1 MAISVSKDT
10 SFSTGSISF
19 SALRLKFK
27 KVSSGQLRLS
37 ELKRQTS
44 TSLTNPVVPNATE
57 NENIPTTNSNIQISD
72 YRGSISY
79 YNLTQTG
86 VNTNLDIDTQTWNGN
101 LGKNI
106 VKEFAINGTIGATST
121 SNPAATLDATIY
133 NLSIRVNGSVQ
144 GAGGAGGTLSS
155 PNGKNG
161 GPALYVRSTGSAVNL
176 YGTSKIYAGGGGGG
190 FGAKGGT
197 GGQGGCVVGLAGGVG
212 GAGGNGGNGGNGQ
225 GYNQTR
231 TNGSDGAGGAG
242 GAAGQSTTYLDR
254 NRNTIT
260 YSTGTGGTGGTGGK
274 GGDGGD
280 WGASGTNG
288 KTGSGGH
295 QGASTDSAMSYY
307 ANWNDSISV
316 TFGVYRDAV
325 YNNRIYFGN
334 TLPYFSKGG
343 NGSKTV
349 TITVSGGVYAPIWGE
364 DIQPRTIKGIL
375 ILNRTNNRYPIKG
388 NTVSLD
394 DSGNDA
400 GFDYTDLEVTPN
412 QGILYSSFSVAGSSG
427 LSSSGQGSGGSSGNR
442 ITGSNYTVRS

>member
-1 MAISVSKDT
+1 MALSVSKDT

-57 NENIPTTNSNIQISD
+57 NGNIPTTNSNIQLSD
-72 YRGSISY
+72 YRGSITY

-106 VKEFAINGTIGATST
+106 IKEFAINGTIGATST

-144 GAGGAGGTLSS
+144 GAGGAGGTPSS

-190 FGAKGGT
+190 CGAKGGT
-197 GGQGGCVVGLAGGVG
+197 GGLGGYVVGLSGGAG
-212 GAGGNGGNGGNGQ
+212 GAGGNGGNGGNGR
-225 GYNQTR
+225 GYGQSR
-231 TNGSDGAGGAG
+231 TDGSNGAGGSS
-242 GAAGQSTTYLDR
+242 GAAGQSTTYLDF
-254 NRNTIT
+254 NRNNIT
-260 YSTGTGGTGGTGGK
+260 YYTGTGGRGGTGGV
-274 GGDGGD
+274 GGNGGD
-280 WGASGTNG
+280 WGASGTSG
-288 KTGSGGH
+288 KSGTSGSKGT
-295 QGASTDSAMSYY
+295 STSSAMSYY
-307 ANWNDSISV
+307 ANWSGSETV
-316 TFGVYRDAV
+316 SFGVYRDAT

-334 TLPYFSKGG
+334 TLSFYRSN
-343 NGSKTV
+343 NGSETV
-349 TITVSGGVYAPIWGE
+349 ATVIGGGVYAPIWGQDLAGE
-364 DIQPRTIKGIL
+364 RIKGIL
-375 ILNRTNNRYPIKG
+375 LVNRTEDRYPIKG
-388 NTVSLD
+388 ITVSLD
-394 DSGNDA
+394 DSGGDD
-400 GFDYTDLEVTPN
+400 GFDYTDIEVTPN
-412 QGILYSSFSVAGSSG
+412 QGILYSSYSVAGSSG
-427 LSSSGQGSGGSSGNR
+427 LSSSGQGSGGSPGSR